1 MHLSSP
7 PQLSSKSLQVLSFF
21 APFRSY
27 ITLVDEWA
35 EAYFLHIQDTDLFP
49 KLSLLDLW
57 LAVDELEDSGWWQ
70 VAEEEWAFVKVH
82 PLAEYFALQLYKEL
96 SEVQKSALDE
106 CFIEYYKSYILPK
119 SVLPYL
125 KASTA
130 SAVKIGVF
138 VSNFE
143 LRNLEA
149 LIEKAAQHN
158 CLSSEIIEALDLY
171 WLQQEQH
178 QTRIYY
184 NQQFIDKYA
193 NQLRRK
199 GLLSLVLFHL
209 AQAQRAIEDFQS
221 ALNSVNQALQ
231 QPNLMEI
238 QLGILYQQKGTILNG
253 LEQPDAALILFEQ
266 AKAIFEKHEDKER
279 MAEISQNLGAIK
291 FDQRAYKAAIEETN
305 LALEAYEKGKRQ
317 YFQGFAHLNLAANYL
332 KLNQLEEA
340 LQHSQIALDLFSS
353 FGDNKQVATMY
364 RQIGIIYS
372 QSKNFILAKAY
383 FQKAINLYL
392 VMDTTMELGTSW
404 YDLGSIA
411 LQEGKL
417 DIALDYYFRSARE
430 QIGTKAQ
437 STSFHMIAYIIDI
450 YKKQTQESIQY
461 YQKAVNLADQSE
473 QDAKWFQIHYNYGN
487 CLLRLNYFLEAI
499 QIYEKAASFYEA
511 RSPDNELANLYY
523 NLCLAYYKADERSKG
538 NQNYKKAKQLYFL
551 LKDEKSI
558 QELEAEIAKFIE

>member
-1 MHLSSP
+1 M
-7 PQLSSKSLQVLSFF
+7 LSFF

-27 ITLVDEWA
+27 IALVDEWA
-35 EAYFLHIQDTDLFP
+35 EAYFLLIQNTHLFP

-57 LAVDELEDSGWWQ
+57 FAVDQLEDRGWWQ

-82 PLAEYFALQLYKEL
+82 PLAEHFTLQLYKEL

-106 CFIEYYKSYILPK
+106 CFIKFYKSYILPK
-119 SVLPYL
+119 SILPYL

-143 LRNLEA
+143 LRNLET
-149 LIEKAAQHN
+149 LIEKAAHHN
-158 CLSSEIIEALDLY
+158 CLSSEMIEALDFY
-171 WLQQEQH
+171 WLQLEQH
-178 QTRIYY
+178 QNRVHY
-184 NQQFIDKYA
+184 NQQFLDKYA
-193 NQLRRK
+193 NQLQEK

-209 AQAQRAIEDFQS
+209 AQAQRVLENFQS
-221 ALNSVNQALQ
+221 ALNSVNRALQ

-253 LEQPDAALILFEQ
+253 LEQPDAALILLEQ
-266 AKAIFEKHEDKER
+266 AKVIFEKYEDQER

-291 FDQRAYKAAIEETN
+291 FDQKAYEAAIEETN
-305 LALEAYEKGKRQ
+305 LALEAYERDKRQ

-353 FGDNKQVATMY
+353 YGDNKQLATMY

-392 VMDTTMELGTSW
+392 VLDTTMELGTSW

-411 LQEGKL
+411 LQEGQL

-430 QIGTKAQ
+430 RIGTKDQ
-437 STSFHMIAYIIDI
+437 STSFHMIAYVIDI
-450 YKKQTQESIQY
+450 YKQQAQDSIQY
-461 YQKAVNLADQSE
+461 YQKAVDLADQSE
-473 QDAKWFQIHYNYGN
+473 QDSEWFQIHYNYGN
-487 CLLRLNYFLEAI
+487 CLLKLNSYAEAI
-499 QIYEKAASFYEA
+499 QIYEKATSFYEA
-511 RSPDNELANLYY
+511 RPPENELADLYY
-523 NLCLAYYKADERSKG
+523 NLCLASYKANEQSKG
-538 NQNYKKAKQLYFL
+538 NQNYKKAKQLYLL

-558 QELEAEIAKFIE
+558 QELKAEIAEFVE